1 MVLRSKVEGK
11 ERKLLIKVK
20 GKKINKRAQNLMKMG
35 N

>member
-11 ERKLLIKVK
+11 ERKLLIKVF
-20 GKKINKRAQNLMKMG
+20 KKINKRAQNLMKMG